1 MNQLSFITSV
11 VVAFSNINISTEK
24 KQKKK
29 MKEEIVFTSILMKV
43 FYQTLLFHNI
53 VLF

>member
-1 MNQLSFITSV
+1 MNQLSLITSV

-29 MKEEIVFTSILMKV
+29 MKEEIVFTSIINESVLS
-43 FYQTLLFHNI
+43 NI
-53 VLF
+53 TFP